1 MLFLRSLFEMV
12 ENIVRK
18 TTKKTWYKWSLY
30 VNIILFFIVA
40 IMLYFVVI
48 QSYDAGRAYVINEG
62 NNADEM
68 WSLMYYIAILVIAIV
83 LLFFQ
88 FFKNLFTIMRRLL

>member
-1 MLFLRSLFEMV
+1 MV
-12 ENIVRK
+12 ENIVRQ

-40 IMLYFVVI
+40 IMLYFTI
-48 QSYDAGRAYVINEG
+48 IDAYWVGFHDNGG
-62 NNADEM
+62 NPTDDM
-68 WSLMYYIAILVIAIV
+68 FHLIRDISILIIAIA

-88 FFKNLFTIMRRLL
+88 FFKNLFTIMKRSL

>member
-1 MLFLRSLFEMV
+1 MV
-12 ENIVRK
+12 ENIVRQ

-40 IMLYFVVI
+40 IMLYFVII
-48 QSYDAGRAYVINEG
+48 QSYVAGKAYVINAG
-62 NNADEM
+62 NNTDEM
-68 WSLMYYIAILVIAIV
+68 WVLISYIAILVIAIA

-88 FFKNLFTIMRRLL
+88 FFKNLFTIIKRSL